1 MTRVAYE
8 SNGGP
13 VVDGVRAIHAWNAA
27 LMAAVDLL
35 EKYERPNISLKTLSS
50 DSFGAG
56 QLDLAATL
64 KRELRA
70 LKL

>member
-1 MTRVAYE
+1 MNRVAYE

-27 LMAAVDLL
+27 LMAAIDLL
-35 EKYERPNISLKTLSS
+35 EKYERPNVSLKTLSS
-50 DSFGAG
+50 DTFDAG
-56 QLDLAATL
+56 RMDLAASL
-64 KRELRA
+64 KRDLRA